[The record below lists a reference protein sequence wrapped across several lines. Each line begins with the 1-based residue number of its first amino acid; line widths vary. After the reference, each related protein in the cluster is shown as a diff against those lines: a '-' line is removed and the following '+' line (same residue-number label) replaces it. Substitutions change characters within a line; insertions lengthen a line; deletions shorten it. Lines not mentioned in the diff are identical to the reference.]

1 MQFENTERGDLSNT
15 RVSSPLVPLPLLGP
29 QLWWRQFIQTHRD
42 QVQNKATAH
51 RHVVVILCLDHSFVF
66 RGFDKLDGSVSHT
79 WYVPPESS
87 VHRNKSSEA
96 ERDNGAYHVTTQH
109 DLELA
114 TNFGGELSEME
125 PLNNHR
131 TFWNHITGGHSI
143 HIQSLSSSP
152 VAAGWLTVNLPA
164 ESVSYWGYTSSGW
177 WTGRRTVRQ
186 NEWRDDIP
194 PCCGLMN
201 SV

>member
-29 QLWWRQFIQTHRD
+29 RLWWRQFIQTHRD

-131 TFWNHITGGHSI
+131 HFGIILLVVIPFTFSHCPPHQWPRDGWPSIYPHSQLVTGDTPAVGDGQADG
-143 HIQSLSSSP
+143 QS
-152 VAAGWLTVNLPA
+152 
-164 ESVSYWGYTSSGW
+164 
-177 WTGRRTVRQ
+177 VRI
-186 NEWRDDIP
+186 NEDTTF
-194 PCCGLMN
+194 LHA
-201 SV
+201 VV